1 MPAAPWLFA
10 PTTRAV
16 AVLGVTQIVGWGT
29 TYAVPAILVD
39 PISRDLGI
47 PPSLVFAGI
56 SVMLLVNAAAAPLLG
71 PRIDRIGAAPVL
83 LVGSI
88 VMATGLGLL
97 ALSVGPITYLCAWA
111 VLGIGMAT
119 ALATPAFAALV
130 AIGGRGARRHIATL
144 SLFTGLSSTVF
155 WPAMLWL
162 HGMMDWRSILFCFA
176 VLHLL
181 LCLPLHALVL
191 PRRGDPASADP
202 ATPGQRPVPA
212 SLSATD
218 ERKAFWLVALAFASA
233 GFVGWGLALQL
244 PELFKQLGLAA
255 TTAIAIAALA
265 GPVQVAARAIDMA
278 LSSRTTALGVA
289 VMASMI
295 LPAGL
300 AFLAVMVALVPL
312 APAVIVAGLLA
323 FIVAWGSANGLTSV
337 ARAAVPLELFDPNRY
352 ATSMGRLAVMQ
363 NIAFAC
369 APVVLAAALHRLGPM
384 AAVVLSMLLALVALG
399 AMIALSRLVD
409 GARSKGLTPDAG

>member
-16 AVLGVTQIVGWGT
+16 SVLGVTQIVGWGT

-71 PRIDRIGAAPVL
+71 PKIDRIGAAPVL

-88 VMATGLGLL
+88 VMAAGLGLL

-176 VLHLL
+176 VLHLV

-191 PRRGDPASADP
+191 PRRTDPASADP
-202 ATPGQRPVPA
+202 EATGQRPVPA
-212 SLSATD
+212 ALSAMD

-255 TTAIAIAALA
+255 TTAITIAALA

-289 VMASMI
+289 RTASML
-295 LPAGL
+295 LPASLAGL
-300 AFLAVMVALVPL
+300 VVVTLVVPL
-312 APAVIVAGLLA
+312 QVPLLVACLVV
-323 FIVAWGSANGLTSV
+323 FVMSWGAANGLTSV
-337 ARAAVPLELFDPNRY
+337 ARAAVPLELFDPNRF
-352 ATSMGRLAVMQ
+352 ATAMGRLAIMQ
-363 NIAFAC
+363 NIAFAS
-369 APVVLAAALHRLGPM
+369 APVVLAAALHRYGPTT
-384 AAVVLSMLLALVALG
+384 AVVLSTILALVALG

-409 GARSKGLTPDAG
+409 GARSKGSAPDAG